1 VVPQAKCSRHQRCLG
16 VVAPQPQHFHQLLI
30 CFDAVDETMLD
41 VDSAG
46 IGPSQVT
53 HQRFEGGWA
62 APWVFNQQVDQLLG
76 PLFQGR

>member
-1 VVPQAKCSRHQRCLG
+1 MGERG
-16 VVAPQPQHFHQLLI
+16 VAPQPQHFHQLLI

-53 HQRFEGGWA
+53 HQSLEGWWA
-62 APWVFNQQVDQLLG
+62 APRIFSEQVDQLLG
-76 PLFQGR
+76 LLF